1 MLKKIVLISFFS
13 LILSGPFVYCKD
25 VEFLDKVLKIRTEGI
40 CYMDPGISIEQ
51 AKLIAKYDAIHHALI
66 KLSSFLESNDSLV
79 NGNMAKNSI
88 IQYLSNSLDVTVLRE
103 GEEKIDG
110 YPAYLSNVVC
120 SIHIDNLNRF
130 LLNARIDNKY
140 RFQLLSEYQRLNEIF
155 VKIKSLKSM
164 TNKIPDSMIKE
175 IFSKLTATE
184 WANKGHL
191 TDQEGL
197 KLEYYA
203 IAIDYDN
210 SYESA
215 HLFMAESMMKVGKYA
230 EVLSMFNK
238 LINSDALRYPA
249 VYARRGEVYYIQ
261 KQYSPAIKELEKAI
275 AIKPDY
281 ADAYCTL
288 AMVYSALNKNDLA
301 LEKLGLAV
309 SADADFYKPYSLRAT
324 IYRKAGKY
332 DLALKD
338 YDKALALNPKNSES
352 YFNRG
357 LIFYLTGSFEKSI
370 EEYSKALY
378 LDELSPAIYFNRSIA
393 YRKLD
398 MLKKAT
404 EDYKTYL
411 LLTVKD
417 ITRDTYSDL
426 VKVWMEDEKY
436 KPMFQD

>member
-1 MLKKIVLISFFS
+1 MFRKIVSAAFLSFALVTCVFA
-13 LILSGPFVYCKD
+13 VKD
-25 VEFLDKVLKIRTEGI
+25 VEFQDKILKIRTEGI
-40 CYMDPGISIEQ
+40 CYMDPGITTDQ
-51 AKLIAKYDAIHHALI
+51 AKLISKYDAIHQSLI
-66 KLSSFLESNDSLV
+66 KLSSFLEANDSLV
-79 NGNMAKNSI
+79 NGNMPKNSI
-88 IQYLSNSLDVTVLRE
+88 IQYLSNSLEVIVLQD

-120 SIHIDNLNRF
+120 QIHIDNLNRF
-130 LLNARIDNKY
+130 LLNAKIDN
-140 RFQLLSEYQRLNEIF
+140 RFRYQLISEYERINDVF

-164 TNKIPDSMIKE
+164 TNKIPDRMIEE
-175 IFSKLTATE
+175 IVSKLTATE

-230 EVLSMFNK
+230 EVLSMFNR

-249 VYARRGEVYYIQ
+249 VYARRGEVYYLQ

-281 ADAYCTL
+281 ADSYCVL
-288 AMVYSALNKNDLA
+288 GMVYAALNKNDQA
-301 LEKLGLAV
+301 LEQLGKAI
-309 SADADFYKPYSLRAT
+309 SADEGFYKPYSLRAT

-338 YDKALALNPKNSES
+338 YDKAIALNPRISDS

-357 LIFYLTGSFEKSI
+357 IIYYLMGNFEKSV

-378 LDELSPAIYFNRSIA
+378 FDELSPAIYFNRAIT
-393 YRKLD
+393 YRKLE

-417 ITRDTYSDL
+417 INKESYGEL
-426 VKVWMEDEKY
+426 VNAWMADEKF
-436 KPMFQD
+436 KPMLQD